1 MFNGGEKGLL
11 KQRPSSIL
19 FITYHF
25 PPEVGGI
32 QTRILNYVRHLLAR
46 KIHVSVIVV
55 SSKRVQNSV
64 TVKGARIVYVP
75 GNTRNLFSNLLLATK
90 EILTN
95 RVEVLHLYTGSST
108 IYGALAL
115 LLARFFFLRTSA
127 SIFGREDIMVG
138 SKVRRIISLFSLTI
152 TSSISTNSNAT
163 RMLLPPAMRKK
174 AHVLY
179 GGCEISNTNQSS
191 PETPRIL
198 FVGRLVERKGVD
210 DLIRAFAVVKDREP
224 RACLVIVGNGA
235 IKEKL
240 INLAHELNLLDHIE
254 FKGELE
260 GKALKEEYRLC
271 SLCVLPSKNVR
282 SDVSSEGLGLALIE
296 AAAHGKPLVGTD
308 QGGIPEVIEN
318 GMNGIIVKQGD
329 WKALSSAILYL
340 IQNKE
345 VAERFGRNA
354 MKKAKE
360 LFSWEKVT
368 ERLLD
373 SYC

>member
-1 MFNGGEKGLL
+1 M
-11 KQRPSSIL
+11 KQRPSSVL

-32 QTRILNYVRHLLAR
+32 QTRILNYIRHLLAR
-46 KIHVSVIVV
+46 KIRVSIIVV
-55 SSKRVQNSV
+55 SARSFQNSV

-75 GNTRNLFSNLLLATK
+75 GNTRNIFSNLSLVMK
-90 EILTN
+90 EILTK

-115 LLARFFFLRTSA
+115 LIARFFFLRTSA
-127 SIFGREDIMVG
+127 SIFGREDIMIG
-138 SKVRRIISLFSLTI
+138 SKVRRFISLFSLTI
-152 TSSISTNSNAT
+152 ASSISTNSNAT
-163 RMLLPPAMRKK
+163 RMLLPPVMRKK
-174 AHVLY
+174 ARVLY
-179 GGCEISNTNQSS
+179 GGCEISNQNHSS

-210 DLIRAFAVVKDREP
+210 DLIRAFAVMKDREP
-224 RACLVIVGNGA
+224 RASLVIVGDGA

-240 INLAHELNLLDHIE
+240 VRLAHDLDVLDHIE

-260 GKALKEEYRLC
+260 GKALKEEYRRC
-271 SLCVLPSKNVR
+271 TLCVLPSKNVR

-296 AAAHGKPLVGTD
+296 AAAYGKPLVGTD

-318 GMNGIIVKQGD
+318 GINGIIVKQGD
-329 WKALSSAILYL
+329 WKALSSAILYV

-354 MKKAKE
+354 MQKANE